1 MGIPG
6 LKICT
11 AASPEAAYGITKSMI
26 RDNGPGIL
34 FCPVKMMKGVKGE
47 LELGR
52 CLPLNKAAVLHAAS
66 EESVAKRTAVT
77 VLTYLHGVKEAQVT
91 WRRVCSCTA
100 LLVRFRSVLLF
111 VGHVVCCSVVH
122 CCMPVLR
129 QST

>member
-34 FCPVKMMKGVKGE
+34 FCPVKMMKGVKGS
-47 LELGR
+47 LDLGR

-66 EESVAKRTAVT
+66 EEAVAKGKVGVGVEVGVVT
-77 VLTYLHGVKEAQVT
+77 NCVL
-91 WRRVCSCTA
+91 WRIHLMR
-100 LLVRFRSVLLF
+100 
-111 VGHVVCCSVVH
+111 
-122 CCMPVLR
+122 
-129 QST
+129 